1 MLEWNGH
8 GDFQRFGNVCRG
20 IDRQTQYYKI
30 LGVDYFPAAA
40 KDTLVRCM
48 NGPYEVIIFDYGRIE
63 DGNVA
68 ELIRCSKKLTMLS
81 FSEWQMETAFHFFR
95 EPRRAGEG
103 WYYFTSFGSDESR
116 REAGRRLHV
125 SILRVPYL
133 LDAYAVTKETIS
145 LFDQLWI

>member
-48 NGPYEVIIFDYGRIE
+48 NGPYEVIILDYGRIE

-68 ELIRCSKKLTMLS
+68 ELIRCSKNLRCCLSASGRWKLHSIFLGSRGGPGKGGIISHLS
-81 FSEWQMETAFHFFR
+81 EVTN
-95 EPRRAGEG
+95 PEG
-103 WYYFTSFGSDESR
+103 KPDGGYMFQYCGFPTF
-116 REAGRRLHV
+116 
-125 SILRVPYL
+125 
-133 LDAYAVTKETIS
+133 
-145 LFDQLWI
+145 